1 MDVGLTLFILTLYR
15 DDFKHVERQAV
26 LSLLWQLP
34 QLLEKL
40 ILVNASDYV
49 LV

>member
-1 MDVGLTLFILTLYR
+1 MDGGLTLFIMTVYR
-15 DDFKHVERQAV
+15 DDFKHDERQAV

-40 ILVNASDYV
+40 ILVNASDHE